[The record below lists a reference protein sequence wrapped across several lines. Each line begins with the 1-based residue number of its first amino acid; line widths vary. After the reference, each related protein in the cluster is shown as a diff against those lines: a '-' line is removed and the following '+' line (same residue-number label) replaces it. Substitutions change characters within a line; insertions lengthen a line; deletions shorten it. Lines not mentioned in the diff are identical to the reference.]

1 VKKTLNILKEALPII
16 IMIGLIPLM
25 ANDYL
30 LTLAYIVIIVIFFSI
45 KRQRND
51 ILIFLFGF
59 CVMIISEYFFIS
71 TGVETFVRQSLF
83 GIMPLWL
90 PFLWGYAFVAIKRSV
105 LIL

>member
-1 VKKTLNILKEALPII
+1 MKKTLNILKEALPII